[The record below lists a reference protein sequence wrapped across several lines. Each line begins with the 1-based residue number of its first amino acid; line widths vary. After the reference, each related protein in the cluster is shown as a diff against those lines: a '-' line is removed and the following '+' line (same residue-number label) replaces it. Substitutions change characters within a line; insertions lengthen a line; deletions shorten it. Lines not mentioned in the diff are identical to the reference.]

1 MTIFQF
7 LDPKVILSLK
17 RNFPWYVIV
26 ILCGVVMFQEKQKQS
41 LTSENRDLYKAG
53 AIKDSIILMKTQDN
67 LKVYQDFMLNLNNLL
82 ILQKF
87 QIQKTD
93 TIIEKVTKSK

>member
-1 MTIFQF
+1 MSISQF
-7 LDPKVILSLK
+7 LNPKVIVSLK
-17 RNFPWYVIV
+17 RHFPWYVIV
-26 ILCGVVMFQEKQKQS
+26 SLCGVVIFQEKQKQS
-41 LTSENRDLYKAG
+41 LTSENRTLYKSSSV
-53 AIKDSIILMKTQDN
+53 KDSIILMKTQDN

-93 TIIEKVTKSK
+93 TIIEKVSKSK